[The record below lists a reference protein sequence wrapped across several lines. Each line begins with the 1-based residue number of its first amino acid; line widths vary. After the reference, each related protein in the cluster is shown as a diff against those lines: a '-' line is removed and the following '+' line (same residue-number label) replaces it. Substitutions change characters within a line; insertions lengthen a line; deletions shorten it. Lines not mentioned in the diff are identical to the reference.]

1 MALSVQQQALVSV
14 ALVLCAFVAMPRMLG
29 GRAGR
34 AGPSQPRPGGP
45 EGGHQSHMNPGS
57 SESKT
62 HQSFQQMRNAMGKEM
77 KSERT
82 RGNGRDIA
90 FTLMPLYA
98 IGVGMF
104 AAYKFVKLRSSNN
117 EFHQGK
123 HTMKSQEESSSQKDE
138 TIEDKAKET
147 EHQLLELEQ
156 HLAQTEKM
164 LNSLLTQLDP
174 LSNCVN
180 ALACEQKDEIVT
192 QLRSIRQLMKESGL
206 DKSEIKLK
214 GDNHTCQSVGEGRGR
229 GLIKVSRSERLT
241 VQPSQEQGK
250 STTKLSQGWRPNTRA
265 ARPPEVPCLDL
276 GRLGDSDEED
286 GDTYIPYSKGYPCNG
301 RTDSS
306 STVSWGSPLQTPYA
320 QHFQTQQMPDKPCQ
334 KKMEHSF
341 WEQKTILENL
351 PSPADKYK
359 LKYQQ
364 YEAEMKEGYKLYS
377 QRTAEKRKDNAQSQ
391 ECSQRIANKEDPQP
405 EDRIGEDLTALDEKA
420 LLQQCYT
427 SNPYNIQQ
435 SIKKL
440 EADDTAAEKR
450 KQTVVEQ
457 VMVDQLCRAVIS
469 DPEQNTSN
477 DPYQRDLMLPALGT
491 APLRF
496 RKRTLHETRIRTRS
510 ALTENML
517 SNKLR
522 FDCRILS
529 RNGRDACREL
539 IGFFFTC
546 DGSLTVYEYRQ
557 FGKNRV
563 NALPFIQ
570 KGVYSHQRSQR
581 KGKLY
586 DLSDFYIGANLTF
599 WSLDHS
605 LPESMKQNPV
615 LTLRVTNI
623 DETSVNFLK
632 DTSVGSKQVTDV
644 NKVFR
649 TVQGILRNKLCKRGV
664 RIVTGLGKYFRQL
677 DKKGNGVLSKADFKQ
692 ALKIFH
698 LEVSEQDFET
708 LWFILDDNRNDEVDY
723 GEFTRALFGEMNE
736 YRKAFVRKAYM
747 KLDFNK
753 TGSVP
758 LVDIRKCYCAKKH
771 PRVLSGDATEEEIKS
786 SFLETLQ
793 DACSN
798 PNEVSYCEFEDYY
811 EGLSIGIMDDEDFVN
826 TLRNPWGI

>member
-1 MALSVQQQALVSV
+1 MDLEVKGVSASSRGQAQLSS
-14 ALVLCAFVAMPRMLG
+14 R
-29 GRAGR
+29 
-34 AGPSQPRPGGP
+34 
-45 EGGHQSHMNPGS
+45 
-57 SESKT
+57 
-62 HQSFQQMRNAMGKEM
+62 GK
-77 KSERT
+77 
-82 RGNGRDIA
+82 
-90 FTLMPLYA
+90 
-98 IGVGMF
+98 
-104 AAYKFVKLRSSNN
+104 
-117 EFHQGK
+117 
-123 HTMKSQEESSSQKDE
+123 
-138 TIEDKAKET
+138 
-147 EHQLLELEQ
+147 
-156 HLAQTEKM
+156 
-164 LNSLLTQLDP
+164 
-174 LSNCVN
+174 
-180 ALACEQKDEIVT
+180 
-192 QLRSIRQLMKESGL
+192 
-206 DKSEIKLK
+206 
-214 GDNHTCQSVGEGRGR
+214 
-229 GLIKVSRSERLT
+229 
-241 VQPSQEQGK
+241 
-250 STTKLSQGWRPNTRA
+250 KLSQGWRPNTRA

-301 RTDSS
+301 CTDSS

-320 QHFQTQQMPDKPCQ
+320 QHFQTQQMPGKPCQ

-341 WEQKTILENL
+341 WEQKTVPENL

-391 ECSQRIANKEDPQP
+391 ECSQRIANREDPQP

-457 VMVDQLCRAVIS
+457 VMVDQLSRAVIS

-570 KGVYSHQRSQR
+570 KGVYSHQHSQR

-632 DTSVGSKQVTDV
+632 DTSVGSKQETDV
-644 NKVFR
+644 NKVFW
-649 TVQGILRNKLCKRGV
+649 TVQGILRNKLSKRGV

-708 LWFILDDNRNDEVDY
+708 LWFILDDNRNDAVDY

>member
-1 MALSVQQQALVSV
+1 MDLEVKGVSASSRGQAQLSS
-14 ALVLCAFVAMPRMLG
+14 R
-29 GRAGR
+29 
-34 AGPSQPRPGGP
+34 
-45 EGGHQSHMNPGS
+45 
-57 SESKT
+57 
-62 HQSFQQMRNAMGKEM
+62 GK
-77 KSERT
+77 
-82 RGNGRDIA
+82 
-90 FTLMPLYA
+90 
-98 IGVGMF
+98 
-104 AAYKFVKLRSSNN
+104 KF
-117 EFHQGK
+117 
-123 HTMKSQEESSSQKDE
+123 
-138 TIEDKAKET
+138 
-147 EHQLLELEQ
+147 
-156 HLAQTEKM
+156 
-164 LNSLLTQLDP
+164 
-174 LSNCVN
+174 
-180 ALACEQKDEIVT
+180 
-192 QLRSIRQLMKESGL
+192 
-206 DKSEIKLK
+206 
-214 GDNHTCQSVGEGRGR
+214 
-229 GLIKVSRSERLT
+229 
-241 VQPSQEQGK
+241 
-250 STTKLSQGWRPNTRA
+250 SQGWRPNTRA

-286 GDTYIPYSKGYPCNG
+286 GDTYIPYNKGYPCKG
-301 RTDSS
+301 STDSS

-320 QHFQTQQMPDKPCQ
+320 QHFRTQQMPGKPYQ

-341 WEQKTILENL
+341 WEQKTIPENL

-364 YEAEMKEGYKLYS
+364 YEAEMKEGYKQYS
-377 QRTAEKRKDNAQSQ
+377 QRTAGKRKDNAQSQ

-405 EDRIGEDLTALDEKA
+405 EDGISEDLTALDEKA

-427 SNPYNIQQ
+427 SNPYNIQH

-440 EADDTAAEKR
+440 EADDTVAERR

-457 VMVDQLCRAVIS
+457 VMVDQLSRAVIS

-477 DPYQRDLMLPALGT
+477 DTYQRDLMLPALGT

-496 RKRTLHETRIRTRS
+496 RKRTLHETRIRTKS

-570 KGVYSHQRSQR
+570 KGVYSHQRSQK

-586 DLSDFYIGANLTF
+586 DLRDFYIGANLTF
-599 WSLDHS
+599 RSLDHS

-615 LTLRVTNI
+615 LTLRITNI

-632 DTSVGSKQVTDV
+632 DTSVGSKQETDV
-644 NKVFR
+644 NKVFW
-649 TVQGILRNKLCKRGV
+649 TVQGILRNKLSKRGV

-698 LEVSEQDFET
+698 LEVSEQDFES

-771 PRVLSGDATEEEIKS
+771 PQVLSGDATEEEIKS